1 MQQPIYFGAVF
12 SSETL
17 IHMCQATAGHIVIVT
32 DENVAA
38 HHAEPL
44 LNYLASHAI
53 KAELITIPPGER
65 SKSREIKHQIENK
78 MLSLGCNRDTLMIAL
93 GGGMITDLTGFIA
106 ATYCRGIPVIYI
118 PTSLLAMVDASN
130 GGKTGINTDYGKN
143 LIGTFTDPKAVFIDV
158 NCLTTLPTHE
168 YMHAFSEII
177 KHALIYDAAYFSLLE
192 SNIHNILQ
200 KNKSTLLNIIK
211 RSCEIKSAIVLSD
224 PKETAQREILNFG
237 HTIAHALE
245 ISSRYALSHGEA
257 VAIGILVESYLSH
270 QLNVLSDTDFQ
281 RIKQLILSLNQPR
294 IYHCTFS
301 KEDIIKAFNLDK
313 KTKQN
318 KPRFVLLST
327 IGTVLHTD
335 NAYAHTVDPALLD
348 KAIDYLFEHHM
359 R

>member
-1 MQQPIYFGAVF
+1 MEQPMYFEPVL

-17 IHMCQATAGHIVIVT
+17 IQMCQATTGRIVIVT
-32 DENVAA
+32 DEHVAA
-38 HHAEPL
+38 HHAQPL
-44 LNYLASHAI
+44 LHHLTSHAI

-65 SKSREIKHQIENK
+65 SKSREVKHHIEDK
-78 MLSLGCNRDTLMIAL
+78 MLSIGCNRDTLMIAL

-143 LIGTFTDPKAVFIDV
+143 LIGTFTHPHAVFIDV
-158 NCLTTLPTHE
+158 NYLTTLPSHE
-168 YMHAFSEII
+168 YLHAFSEII
-177 KHALIYDAAYFSLLE
+177 KHALIYDAEYFSVLE
-192 SNIHNILQ
+192 SSIDDIQQ
-200 KNKSTLLNIIK
+200 KNKATLLSIIK
-211 RSCEIKSAIVLSD
+211 QSCEIKSAIVLSD
-224 PKETAQREILNFG
+224 PKETAQREMLNFG

-245 ISSRYALSHGEA
+245 ISSQYALSHGEA

-270 QLNVLSDTDFQ
+270 QLNLLSDTDFE
-281 RIKQLILSLNQPR
+281 RIKQLILNLNQPS
-294 IYHCTFS
+294 IYQCTFS
-301 KEDIIKAFNLDK
+301 KKDIIKAFNLDK

-318 KPRFVLLST
+318 KPRFVLLSA
-327 IGTVLHTD
+327 IGTVFNAN

-348 KAIDYLFEHHM
+348 QAIDYLFEHHI